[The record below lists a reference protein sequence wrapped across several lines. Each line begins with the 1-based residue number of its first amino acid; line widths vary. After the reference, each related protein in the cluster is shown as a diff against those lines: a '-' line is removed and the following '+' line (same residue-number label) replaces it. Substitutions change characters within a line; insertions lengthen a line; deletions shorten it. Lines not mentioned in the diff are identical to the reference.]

1 MRVSWIIWHN
11 FLAFPETCGQAL
23 PETLKDSLTLLEN
36 TKLWSFNNT
45 NKDRRTL
52 DIKYSA
58 LRQDDADGSSK
69 SNGNVGQEIFD
80 NVNFDYD
87 DFSDEDDAVLIN
99 NDAS

>member
-1 MRVSWIIWHN
+1 M
-11 FLAFPETCGQAL
+11 

-36 TKLWSFNNT
+36 TKLWSLNNT
-45 NKDRRTL
+45 NKDRRAL

-58 LRQDDADGSSK
+58 LRQDDADGGSK
-69 SNGNVGQEIFD
+69 PNGNVGQEVFD